1 MVIFAQLDWLVGP
14 PVTRLGGR
22 RDSVTDSVTGGR
34 DSGDEV
40 TIVTLG
46 GYPRPSDSVSPGDGV
61 TPGGVTESRLPTNL
75 VSLPTNQE
83 DNQRN
88 L

>member
-22 RDSVTDSVTGGR
+22 RDSVTGGR

-61 TPGGVTESRLPTNL
+61 TPCVTESRSGVTESR
-75 VSLPTNQE
+75 LPTNQE